1 MSLARPHRFSLACP
15 GGTVRS
21 VRRSRIGLGAAVVG
35 LVLPAL
41 LASTAVA
48 ADPLPTPTAGTLG
61 APAVTPTPTPAPP
74 QSSIGGARMAEQ
86 GIVAAPGAPAVPA
99 TTAAAWVVAD
109 AETGEVL
116 AAKNPHGRY
125 RPASTLKTLLAL
137 TMAPRLDPND
147 TIVADQSDENQEGTR
162 VGMVAPQEYKVDDL
176 WYGLLLRSGNDAANA
191 LARAG
196 GGTVERGVRMMQ
208 LEAQRLQALDT
219 TVVNPSGLDA
229 DGQFSS
235 AYDLALLGR
244 AALQRRDLRQYVSTL
259 RRMFPGNRTATA
271 NERNSKDFWVYT
283 ENRLLLQGFEGA
295 IGVKTGYTTLAQNTI
310 IAAAERDGRTI
321 VASLMYTPFGQIT
334 REAGALLDYG
344 FQVAGTIEPVGELV
358 DPVSPSV
365 LSTEDAGFLSS
376 GSNEDPAFIR
386 SDDKGS
392 TSSGTRIDASPVS
405 RDESLRWSAVAG
417 SALIAILVLLGASR
431 FVSSRRRYRRYGAY
445 RF

>member
-1 MSLARPHRFSLACP
+1 MSPAPTSLQLTCP
-15 GGTVRS
+15 GEPVRAA
-21 VRRSRIGLGAAVVG
+21 RRSRIGLGAAVIG

-48 ADPLPTPTAGTLG
+48 ADPLPTPTAGTIG
-61 APAVTPTPTPAPP
+61 GPVVTPTPTPALV
-74 QSSIGGARMAEQ
+74 QSSIGGPRMAEP

-137 TMAPRLDPND
+137 TLAPRLDPNS
-147 TIVADQSDENQEGTR
+147 TVVADQTDENQEGTR
-162 VGMVAPQEYKVDDL
+162 VGIVASQEYRVDDL
-176 WYGLLLRSGNDAANA
+176 WYGLLLRSGNDVANA

-235 AYDLALLGR
+235 AYDLALWGR
-244 AALQRRDLRQYVSTL
+244 AALQRSDLRHYVSSI
-259 RRMFPGNRTATA
+259 RHVFPGNRTPSATKKS
-271 NERNSKDFWVYT
+271 SKDFWVYT

-295 IGVKTGYTTLAQNTI
+295 IGVKTGYTTLAQNTL

-321 VASLMYTPFGQIT
+321 VASLMYTPYGQIT
-334 REAGALLDYG
+334 REAGALLEYG
-344 FQVAGTIEPVGELV
+344 FQVAGTVEPVGELV

-365 LSTEDAGFLSS
+365 VSPEDEGFLSI
-376 GSNEDPAFIR
+376 GSNQGPTVIGS
-386 SDDKGS
+386 SDSGG
-392 TSSGTRIDASPVS
+392 TSSGTRFDATPVS
-405 RDESLRWSAVAG
+405 REESLRWSAVAG
-417 SALIAILVLLGASR
+417 SALVAVLVLLGASR

>member
-1 MSLARPHRFSLACP
+1 MRAA
-15 GGTVRS
+15 
-21 VRRSRIGLGAAVVG
+21 RRSRIGLGAAVVG
-35 LVLPAL
+35 LILPAL
-41 LASTAVA
+41 LASTALA
-48 ADPLPTPTAGTLG
+48 ADPLPTPTAGTIG
-61 APAVTPTPTPAPP
+61 GPAVTATPTPAPP
-74 QSSIGGARMAEQ
+74 QSSIGGPRMAER

-99 TTAAAWVVAD
+99 TTAASWVVAD

-137 TMAPRLDPND
+137 TMAPRLDPNS
-147 TIVADQSDENQEGTR
+147 TVVADRTDENQEGTR
-162 VGMVAPQEYKVDDL
+162 VGMVAPQEYRVDDL
-176 WYGLLLRSGNDAANA
+176 WYGLLLRSGNDVANA

-235 AYDLALLGR
+235 AYDLALWGR
-244 AALQRRDLRQYVSTL
+244 AALDRRDLRQYVSSI
-259 RRMFPGNRTATA
+259 RHIFPGNRTATA
-271 NERNSKDFWVYT
+271 TKQNSKDFWVYT

-334 REAGALLDYG
+334 REAGALLNYG
-344 FQVAGTIEPVGELV
+344 FQVAGTIEPVGQLV
-358 DPVSPSV
+358 EPVSPSV
-365 LSTEDAGFLSS
+365 VSPEDGGFISS
-376 GSNEDPAFIR
+376 GSNQAPTGGDNRDEAKSP
-386 SDDKGS
+386 SS
-392 TSSGTRIDASPVS
+392 TEIDASPVS
-405 RDESLRWSAVAG
+405 REESLRWSAVAG
-417 SALIAILVLLGASR
+417 SALVAVLVLLGAAR

>member
-1 MSLARPHRFSLACP
+1 M
-15 GGTVRS
+15 
-21 VRRSRIGLGAAVVG
+21 VG

-48 ADPLPTPTAGTLG
+48 ADPNPLPTAGTIG
-61 APAVTPTPTPAPP
+61 APEGAPTPTPQPP
-74 QSSIGGARMAEQ
+74 ATNSIGGPRMTER

-109 AETGEVL
+109 ADTGQVL

-137 TMAPRLDPND
+137 TMAPRLDPNS
-147 TIVADQSDENQEGTR
+147 TVKADHTDEAQEGTR
-162 VGMVAPQEYKVDDL
+162 VGLVAPQEYKVDDL

-196 GGTVERGVRMMQ
+196 GGTVERGVAMMQ
-208 LEAQRLQALDT
+208 AEARRLQAMDT

-235 AYDLALLGR
+235 AYDLALWGR
-244 AALQRRDLRQYVSTL
+244 AALQRRDIRNYVSSV
-259 RRMFPGNRTATA
+259 RHVFPGNRTASATPKTK
-271 NERNSKDFWVYT
+271 KDFWVYT

-310 IAAAERDGRTI
+310 IAAAQRDGKTI

-334 REAGALLDYG
+334 KEAGALLNYG
-344 FQVAGTIEPVGELV
+344 FDVAGKIEPVGQLV
-358 DPVSPSV
+358 DPISPSV
-365 LSTEDAGFLSS
+365 VSPEDEGFTSV
-376 GSNEDPAFIR
+376 GSNPGPAVVGSGDR
-386 SDDKGS
+386 GGDRGDASGDRAGSGGS
-392 TSSGTRIDASPVS
+392 TSIDSSPVS
-405 RDESLRWSAVAG
+405 REDSLRWSAVAG
-417 SALIAILVLLGASR
+417 SALVAVLMMLGAAR
-431 FVSSRRRYRRYGAY
+431 FFSNRRRYRRYGAY
-445 RF
+445 RY

>member
-1 MSLARPHRFSLACP
+1 MRA
-15 GGTVRS
+15 
-21 VRRSRIGLGAAVVG
+21 VRRRRIGLGAAAVG

-48 ADPLPTPTAGTLG
+48 VDDPLPTPTAGTIG
-61 APAVTPTPTPAPP
+61 APASTPTPTPIPMP
-74 QSSIGGARMAEQ
+74 QSTIGGPRMAEQ
-86 GIVAAPGAPAVPA
+86 GIVVAPGAPAVPG

-109 AETGEVL
+109 AETGQVL
-116 AAKNPHGRY
+116 AAKNPHGKY

-137 TMAPRLDPND
+137 TMAPRLDPNS

-162 VGMVAPQEYKVDDL
+162 VGMIAPQEYKVDDL

-196 GGTVERGVRMMQ
+196 GGTVERGIRMMQ

-235 AYDLALLGR
+235 AYDLALWGR
-244 AALQRRDLRQYVSTL
+244 AALARRDLRHYVSSI
-259 RRMFPGNRTATA
+259 RHVFPGNHTATA
-271 NERNSKDFWVYT
+271 TKQNSKDFWVYT
-283 ENRLLLQGFEGA
+283 ENRLLLRGFEGA

-321 VASLMYTPFGQIT
+321 IATLMYTPFGQIT
-334 REAGALLDYG
+334 NEAAALLNYG
-344 FQVAGTIEPVGELV
+344 FRVAGTIEPVGELV
-358 DPVSPSV
+358 APVSSSV
-365 LSTEDAGFLSS
+365 ISPEDAGFISS
-376 GSNEDPAFIR
+376 GSNQAPAAAGT
-386 SDDKGS
+386 DKS
-392 TSSGTRIDASPVS
+392 VQSSGGSEIDASPIS
-405 RDESLRWSAVAG
+405 RSESLRWSAVAG
-417 SALIAILVLLGASR
+417 SALVAVLVMLGAAR
-431 FVSSRRRYRRYGAY
+431 LVANKRRYRRYGAY